1 MRFFKNS
8 MKKVLLSVLVILIFL
23 VIAPC
28 NMIAQEDNQQGNRQ
42 IVDRIAAVVGNQIIM
57 LSDVRTQLR
66 NLMIAKN
73 MDNNTSENVLQSL
86 LYEVL
91 QDMINEQLLLVK
103 AAQDSIEVD
112 LQQVD
117 ILEKQRLAEIRS
129 NYTPEQL
136 EELGLTEQQL
146 RYMVR
151 ESTYNYVLTQTIADQ
166 IRSTISV
173 TPQDMEAWLIAKR
186 DSLPEMPEQF
196 KLSHILLYPEVSD
209 KKKEETKEKL
219 QTILKRI
226 REKEDFAELA
236 GTYSQDPGTAADG
249 GDIGYFTRETMLP
262 EFSDAAFSLNVGEV
276 SDIVETQLGFHI
288 IKVEDIK
295 GDQIRA
301 RHILFLSQ
309 PEAEDEERIINQ
321 LKKFSEDIVSG
332 EATFEDIAKEYSED
346 ENSSRL
352 GGKLQWLTKQE
363 GISSF
368 ISQAEKLKPGEI
380 SEPFKSQFGYH
391 IITLDDYKPSH
402 IINIKDDNYFIRQFV
417 IQQKNMVELDR
428 ILNKLKDETYI
439 SIRLE

>member
-1 MRFFKNS
+1 
-8 MKKVLLSVLVILIFL
+8 MKKVLLSVLIILIIL

-28 NMIAQEDNQQGNRQ
+28 NMIAQEENQQPNKQ
-42 IVDRIAAVVGNQIIM
+42 LIDRIAAVVGNQIIL

-66 NLMIAKN
+66 NLMIARN
-73 MDNNTSENVLQSL
+73 MDSNTSEKVLESL
-86 LYEVL
+86 LLEVL
-91 QDMINEQLLLVK
+91 QDMINEQLLIVK

-112 LQQVD
+112 QRQVD

-129 NYTPEQL
+129 NYNPEQL

-173 TPQDMEAWLIAKR
+173 TPQDMEAWLIANR

-209 KKKEETKEKL
+209 KKKEETKEIL

-226 REKEDFAELA
+226 SEGEDFAELA
-236 GTYSQDPGTAADG
+236 GKYSQDPGTSADG
-249 GDIGYFTRETMLP
+249 GDIGYFIRETMFP

-295 GDQIRA
+295 GDEIRA
-301 RHILFLSQ
+301 RHILFLLQ

-321 LKKFSEDIVSG
+321 QKKFREDIVSG
-332 EATFEDIAKEYSED
+332 EATFEDIAKKYSED
-346 ENSSRL
+346 ESSSRL

-368 ISQAEKLKPGEI
+368 ISHAEKLKPGEI

-391 IITLDDYKPSH
+391 IIKLDDYKAAH
-402 IINIKDDNYFIRQFV
+402 IINIKDDNFIIRRFV
-417 IQQKNMVELDR
+417 MDQKNMVELER
-428 ILNKLKDETYI
+428 ILYKLKEETYI

>member
-1 MRFFKNS
+1 
-8 MKKVLLSVLVILIFL
+8 
-23 VIAPC
+23 
-28 NMIAQEDNQQGNRQ
+28 
-42 IVDRIAAVVGNQIIM
+42 
-57 LSDVRTQLR
+57 
-66 NLMIAKN
+66 MIAKN
-73 MDNNTSENVLQSL
+73 MDSNTSENVLQSL

-196 KLSHILLYPEVSD
+196 KLSHILLYPEVSE

-226 REKEDFAELA
+226 HEGEDFAELA
-236 GTYSQDPGTAADG
+236 GTYSQDPGTVADG

-295 GDQIRA
+295 GDEIRA

-391 IITLDDYKPSH
+391 IITLDDYKPAH
-402 IINIKDDNYFIRQFV
+402 IINIKDDNYIIRQFV
-417 IQQKNMVELDR
+417 MQQKNMFELER

>member
-1 MRFFKNS
+1 MS
-8 MKKVLLSVLVILIFL
+8 KVLLSVLILLIFL
-23 VIAPC
+23 VIAPF
-28 NMIAQEDNQQGNRQ
+28 NMIAQENSQQENGQ
-42 IVDRIAAVVGNQIIM
+42 LVDRIAAVVGDQIIL
-57 LSDVRTQLR
+57 LSDVRSQLR

-73 MDNNTSENVLQSL
+73 IDSNTSETVFQSL
-86 LYEVL
+86 LSEVL

-117 ILEKQRLAEIRS
+117 MLEKQRLAEIRS

-173 TPQDMEAWLIAKR
+173 TPQDMEAWLIANR

-196 KLSHILLYPEVSD
+196 KLSHVLLYPNVSEN
-209 KKKEETKEKL
+209 KKEETKEKL

-226 REKEDFAELA
+226 REGEDFAELA
-236 GTYSQDPGTAADG
+236 RKYSQDPGTAADG
-249 GDIGYFTRETMLP
+249 GDLGYFTREIMFP
-262 EFSDAAFSLNVGEV
+262 EFSEAAFSLNAGEI
-276 SDIVETQLGFHI
+276 SGIVETQLGFHI

-295 GDQIRA
+295 GDEIRA

-309 PEAEDEERIINQ
+309 PEPEDEERIINQ
-321 LKKFSEDIVSG
+321 LKKFREDIISG
-332 EATFEDIAKEYSED
+332 EATFEDIAKKYSED
-346 ENSSRL
+346 ESSSVL
-352 GGKLQWLTKQE
+352 GGKLQWLTREQ
-363 GISSF
+363 GIPSF

-391 IITLDDYKPSH
+391 IIKLDDYKPTH
-402 IINIKDDNYFIRQFV
+402 IINIKDDNYFIRQYV
-417 IQQKNMVELDR
+417 IEQKNMIELYR
-428 ILNKLKDETYI
+428 ILNKLKEDTYI